1 MELAHPDIDPHVA
14 GAGIEKGIAR
24 EAETA
29 DVVMRR
35 QVLVANANVDVPEID
50 DVAEILTRAVVLLVC
65 HGASFPT
72 AEY

>member
-14 GAGIEKGIAR
+14 GAGIEKRIAR

-35 QVLVANANVDVPEID
+35 EVLVVNANVDVPEID
-50 DVAEILTRAVVLLVC
+50 DVAEILT
-65 HGASFPT
+65 
-72 AEY
+72 